1 MHKIPNILIK
11 FQITIIYQFLYKQIF
26 EDNYNELFEF
36 LVQNLHDSMDLSKFI
51 LALSSIQVLT
61 DVFEDISIKDI
72 INEEQFIIYF
82 RKIIKLISIV

>member
-36 LVQNLHDSMDLSKFI
+36 LIQNLHDSMDPSNFI
-51 LALSSIQVLT
+51 LALSSIQALT
-61 DVFEDISIKDI
+61 DVFEDISIKDK
-72 INEEQFIIYF
+72 INEEQIIIYF

>member
-1 MHKIPNILIK
+1 M
-11 FQITIIYQFLYKQIF
+11 YQFLYKQIF